1 VIAYVLSVL
10 HEALA
15 MRFDGCIRSFSTRLE
30 RPAFCCWRLPGN
42 GYIWANSRRFLVSCL
57 ESHDPVRDS
66 ADGVTHDIWSHCR
79 RSARYSLSVQDSRE
93 IVLKA
98 CQDKVTLFLQVD
110 SDESLD
116 THQAA
121 RWLNIDLLR
130 HSHPHLSGGG
140 GHNR

>member
-1 VIAYVLSVL
+1 MI
-10 HEALA
+10 
-15 MRFDGCIRSFSTRLE
+15 
-30 RPAFCCWRLPGN
+30 
-42 GYIWANSRRFLVSCL
+42 
-57 ESHDPVRDS
+57 
-66 ADGVTHDIWSHCR
+66 
-79 RSARYSLSVQDSRE
+79 RSARVLMELLMSFGHTADEVPGTASVQDSRE

-98 CQDKVTLFLQVD
+98 CQGKVTLFLQVD